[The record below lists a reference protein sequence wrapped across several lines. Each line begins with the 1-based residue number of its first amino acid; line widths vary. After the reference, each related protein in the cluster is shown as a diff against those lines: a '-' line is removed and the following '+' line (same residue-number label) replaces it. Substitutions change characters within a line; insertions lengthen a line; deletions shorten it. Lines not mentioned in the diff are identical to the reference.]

1 MATGF
6 PAVTGDVLSAA
17 MFNGLVAFTVDADA
31 TADYTAVIDDA
42 YQTLVPINKATAI
55 AFKIPTNASVAFPV
69 GTVIT
74 VLNKGAGL
82 CTISAVTSGTTTV
95 LSAGA
100 TAASPTLAQYKT
112 AACIKTGTDAW
123 YVVGAIA

>member
-6 PAVTGDVLSAA
+6 PAATGDVMTAA
-17 MFNGLVAFTVDADA
+17 MFNGLVAFTLNAQ
-31 TADYTAVIDDA
+31 TGTTYTSVLTDS
-42 YQTLVPINKATAI
+42 YQTLVTMSNASAN
-55 AFKIPTNASVAFPV
+55 AFKIPTNASVAHPV

-74 VLNKGAGL
+74 VMNIGAGT

-100 TAASPTLAQYKT
+100 TAASPTLAQYKS

>member
-1 MATGF
+1 MY
-6 PAVTGDVLSAA
+6 
-17 MFNGLVAFTVDADA
+17 NGLTAFTVG
-31 TADYTAVIDDA
+31 TANTSDYTAVLADQ
-42 YQTLVPINKATAI
+42 YQVLEVMDKATAI
-55 AFKIPTNASVAFPV
+55 AFKIPTNASVAFPI

-74 VLNKGAGL
+74 VLNIGAGT
-82 CTISAVTSGTTTV
+82 CTISAVTSGTTTI

-100 TAASPTLAQYKT
+100 TAAAPTIGQYKS

>member
-6 PAVTGDVLSAA
+6 PVTTGDVLTAA
-17 MFNGLVAFTVDADA
+17 EFNGLVAFSTTTQ
-31 TADYTAVIDDA
+31 TADYTPVSADQYQMLVIM
-42 YQTLVPINKATAI
+42 NKATAI
-55 AFKIPTNASVAFPV
+55 NFNIPTNASVAYPV

-74 VLNKGAGL
+74 VLNIGAGA
-82 CTISAVTSGTTTV
+82 CTIKAVTSGTTTV

-100 TAASPTLAQYKT
+100 TAAQPSVAQYKS
-112 AACIKTGTDAW
+112 AACIKTATDTW